1 MYIIHPP
8 SPNHSRPLRRNPPPR
23 PHASLIQ
30 RILKRKQKR
39 RRNHTLRHLRPHPLI
54 QPPPPLL
61 PHHPPKTPHHPPF
74 LPSLLPSSYVHAGL
88 HRDVGVGDACG
99 GELPDGAEEEYVAG
113 GGGAARGEGGEEAF
127 EDGVLQ
133 DGVYDED

>member
-1 MYIIHPP
+1 M
-8 SPNHSRPLRRNPPPR
+8 
-23 PHASLIQ
+23 
-30 RILKRKQKR
+30 
-39 RRNHTLRHLRPHPLI
+39 
-54 QPPPPLL
+54 
-61 PHHPPKTPHHPPF
+61 
-74 LPSLLPSSYVHAGL
+74 HAGL

-113 GGGAARGEGGEEAF
+113 GGGAAGGEGGEEAF